1 MAKDVS
7 IFDGTQWVSIVGPP
21 GADGKDGK
29 DGSGVDIKG
38 TAAVYPPDAAPTVGD
53 MWITPDPVP
62 GGFPPGTAAGDGL
75 VWTGTAWNNVGG
87 IRGPAGKDG
96 ANGADGAP
104 GQDCQVGADGK
115 DGLGFTFKGEF
126 DPNAL
131 YDNNDVVT
139 ALGSTYVIVDQT
151 VRGLVD
157 PGDLKLL
164 ASKGDKGDKGDAGA
178 DAAAG
183 ADGAKGDKG
192 DPGNDGA
199 PGADGQPG
207 ADGADGRS
215 VAVTKSP
222 TQPATAAIGDFWIE
236 E

>member
-21 GADGKDGK
+21 GTDGKDGK

-62 GGFPPGTAAGDGL
+62 AGFPAGTAAGDGL

-104 GQDCQVGADGK
+104 GQDGQVGADGK

-139 ALGSTYVIVDQT
+139 ALGSTYVIVDQV
-151 VRGLVD
+151 VRGIVD

-164 ASKGDKGDKGDAGA
+164 ASKGDKGEDGAAAAAGEKGDKGDP
-178 DAAAG
+178 G

-192 DPGNDGA
+192 DN
-199 PGADGQPG
+199 GADG
-207 ADGADGRS
+207 AAGADGRS

-236 E
+236 T